1 MKIKKVQVAI
11 KSEDQFWQD
20 FKTRVTEFDHAA
32 RAGKEVKAR
41 ADILVFGSLAEM
53 AKVLTPKRLEL
64 LGLIR
69 RHHPES
75 VRELATL
82 AGRDIKN
89 VSEDAR
95 LLERYGFIDVEKNGK
110 TSHHRKKLTADYE
123 RLDVQ
128 VYL

>member
-1 MKIKKVQVAI
+1 MKIRKVQVVI

-20 FKTRVTEFDHAA
+20 FKNRVAEFAQAA
-32 RAGKEVKAR
+32 HTGKAIKAR
-41 ADILVFGSLAEM
+41 TDTLVFSSLAEM
-53 AKVLTPKRLEL
+53 AKVSPPRRLEL

-75 VRELATL
+75 VRELSAL
-82 AGRDIKN
+82 AGRDVKN
-89 VSEDAR
+89 VSEDVR
-95 LLERYGFIDVEKNGK
+95 LLEQYGFIDVEQNGK